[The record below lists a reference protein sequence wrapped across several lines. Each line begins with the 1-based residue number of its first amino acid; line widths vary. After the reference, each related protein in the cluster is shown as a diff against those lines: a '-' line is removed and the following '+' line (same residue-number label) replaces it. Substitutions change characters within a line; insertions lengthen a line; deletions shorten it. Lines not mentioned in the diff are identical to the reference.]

1 MSAVQSVLVVGGG
14 AAGCATAIL
23 LAEAGV
29 AVDLVEIKPD
39 VATTGSGI
47 TLQGNALRVLRDLG
61 VLDGVLTHGYA
72 FDVLRLRTPDG
83 TVIAEI
89 PDARTGGDDLPAT
102 VGMPR
107 PQLAR
112 LLLDRAVDVGAKVRL
127 ATTVTSVSP
136 DGDVGFSDGSAGHYD
151 LVVGADG
158 VRSRVRELA
167 GIPAAVDPVGMGIWR
182 VFTSRPASIERTD
195 LTYGGA
201 AYIAGYCPT
210 GADSIYAY
218 LVEDAQDRTGLS
230 PDEQLATMRDLAAQ
244 YGGPWIDIRERMT
257 DAARIN
263 YTHFESHVVDA
274 PWHRGRVVVTGDAAH
289 SCPPTLAQGCA
300 QALEDAVVL
309 ADELL
314 AAEDRETGDA
324 AERSS
329 TLEKALTAYVDRR
342 LPRARTI
349 VDGSVQLARWLLTHE
364 PPPRAGGTA
373 DVPGLLGR
381 TAALL
386 TQRP

>member
-1 MSAVQSVLVVGGG
+1 MPAVQDVLVVGGG
-14 AAGCATAIL
+14 AAGCATAML
-23 LAEAGV
+23 LARAGV

-39 VATTGSGI
+39 VTSVGSGL

-61 VLDGVLTHGYA
+61 VYDEVLAAGYA
-72 FDVLRLRTPDG
+72 FDVTGLRAPDG
-83 TVIAEI
+83 TVLVEMR
-89 PDARTGGDDLPAT
+89 DVRMGGDDLPAT
-102 VGMPR
+102 VGVPR
-107 PQLAR
+107 PELAR
-112 LLLDRAVDVGAKVRL
+112 LLLDRAVADGVKVRL

-136 DGDVGFSDGSAGHYD
+136 DGDVAFSDGSSGLYD

-182 VFTSRPASIERTD
+182 VLTTRPESIERTD

-210 GADSIYAY
+210 GEDSIYAY

-230 PDEQLATMRDLAAQ
+230 PEEQLATMRALAGQ
-244 YGGPWIDIRERMT
+244 YGGPWVDIRERMADGAPT
-257 DAARIN
+257 N
-263 YTHFESHVVDA
+263 YTHFESHVVAA
-274 PWHRGRVVVTGDAAH
+274 PWHRGRLVLAGDAAH

-300 QALEDAVVL
+300 QALEDATVL

-314 AAEDRETGDA
+314 AADDVET
-324 AERSS
+324 
-329 TLEKALTAYVDRR
+329 ALTAYVERR
-342 LPRARTI
+342 LPRARTV

-364 PPPRAGGTA
+364 PPPQAGGTA